1 MLSGVGGGNGGA
13 SWSLCSPQQL
23 GIIQTSGHQTG
34 QATPILQNIALPA
47 IINNAQ
53 PIELT
58 AATAGNGGNG
68 GNYIIT
74 SQLVNNGTGM
84 RPAELSFLT
93 DPSSMIGTGGG
104 GGNVVGSTGAPT
116 TLKLIG
122 QVDLS
127 SAGTPKSIS
136 LLDAQQLHAQP
147 IVQQPQFA
155 ELKTVGLLNSDSF
168 MSKCLLVL
176 K

>member
-1 MLSGVGGGNGGA
+1 MMSGGGA

-23 GIIQTSGHQTG
+23 GIIQTTTTGTGQTS

-58 AATAGNGGNG
+58 SNSSQA
-68 GNYIIT
+68 NYIIT
-74 SQLVNNGTGM
+74 SQLVNNGSGIGSM
-84 RPAELSFLT
+84 RSAELSFLT
-93 DPSSMIGTGGG
+93 DTTSMTGT
-104 GGNVVGSTGAPT
+104 TTTTTAAP

-127 SAGTPKSIS
+127 SGTPKSIS
-136 LLDAQQLHAQP
+136 LLDAQLQAQP
-147 IVQQPQFA
+147 VIQQQQPQFT
-155 ELKTVGLLNSDSF
+155 ELKTVGLLNSDAF
-168 MSKCLLVL
+168 LSKFL
-176 K
+176 